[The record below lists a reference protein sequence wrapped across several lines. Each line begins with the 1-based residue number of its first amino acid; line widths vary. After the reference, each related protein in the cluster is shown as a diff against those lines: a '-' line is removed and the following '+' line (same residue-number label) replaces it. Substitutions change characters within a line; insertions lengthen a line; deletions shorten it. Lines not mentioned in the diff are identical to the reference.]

1 MAFDPATRTE
11 RPLPERIARQLR
23 AEIDR
28 GTYPAGVYLPSE
40 KTLAETFGVAVNMLR
55 QGLSILGAEGWV
67 TPVNGKGTL
76 VLDRPTPAHTI
87 TLDPHDPWRGLSPID
102 EPHRHRQAAH
112 TRTAALL
119 GIEPREPLACVDQ
132 TAIHAETGVLVRTA
146 RALPFASYDGMTRYP
161 DPFEDRAA
169 IINALREHCGPL
181 RTALRIS
188 ASIPATDDREG
199 LGLGLG
205 AVLLQAHWITKASD
219 GRGLLL
225 ETARV
230 AAQNAEFAITHD

>member
-1 MAFDPATRTE
+1 MAFDPATRTQG
-11 RPLPERIARQLR
+11 PIPERIARQLR

-28 GTYPAGVYLPSE
+28 GSYPAGVYLPAE
-40 KTLAETFGVAVNMLR
+40 KTLAESFGVAVNMLR
-55 QGLSILGAEGWV
+55 QGLSILGAEGRV

-76 VLDRPTPAHTI
+76 VLERPTPTHTI
-87 TLDPHDPWRGLSPID
+87 TLDPADPWHGLSPTG
-102 EPHRHRQAAH
+102 EPHRHRQAAD

-119 GIEPREPLACVDQ
+119 GIEQHEPLACVDQ
-132 TAIHAETGVLVRTA
+132 TAIHAETGTPLRIA
-146 RALPFASYDGMTRYP
+146 RALPFASYDGMDRYP
-161 DPFEDRAA
+161 DPFEGREP
-169 IINALREHCGPL
+169 IIKALQKHCGPL
-181 RTALRIS
+181 STTLRIS

-205 AVLLQAHWITKASD
+205 AVLLQAHWTTKAAD

-230 AAQNAEFAITHD
+230 NAQNAEFAITHH